1 MPLSPTRV
9 VNPRLGTYFSI
20 FASGFATLVLVL
32 LILEQL
38 GASDTLIRN
47 VMLLGPLML
56 YTAVGVSASTR
67 EPFDFFTSGRR
78 VPPVFNGLVVAVTT
92 AGATGVVAGTGL
104 FFLNGFDAWCVV
116 IGLTGGLVVM
126 SVLVA
131 PFIRKFGAFTVPS
144 YLGRRFES
152 RAVRLAA
159 AAMISVPMLLVIAA
173 EFRMGIYA
181 GTWLSGQSEGL
192 VSLILIVAITT
203 AIIGG
208 GMRSASWSNTSQSI
222 ATLMALVV
230 PVGMVA
236 TAVTN
241 LPFAPLS
248 HGPVMRVLDRL
259 ERQQGLPIPELS
271 PFTFNLAGS
280 GLEPIV
286 HRFSAPFGSVGSLS
300 FVIASL
306 TLMAGIAVAPWLLT
320 RAGTTPSVYATRKSL
335 GWAVFILGMIML
347 IVSSVAVFMRDLVMD
362 TLVGLNPADLP
373 TWFRA
378 LEAAGLASVQG
389 QMPRLPLGSFSIDRD
404 AVLFALPLASGY
416 PDVVVYLA
424 LAGAIAAAVGAASM
438 ASLAL
443 GTVLSE
449 DVVNGLKW
457 EPAPD
462 RLRLITARG
471 SIAIAVLFG
480 CWLALIAPAD
490 PLQLLLWAIALSGS
504 TLFPVITLSIW
515 SKWINASGAFFG
527 MITGFSVGVFAIIAG
542 EASWL
547 GLHSSLAAA
556 FGIPAGFIAT
566 IVASLMR
573 PSSSR
578 HAMELLREIRVP
590 GGETVH
596 DREMRLLRLKQRQRP
611 LVG

>member
-1 MPLSPTRV
+1 MPLSRTRV

-20 FASGFATLVLVL
+20 FASGFAALVLML

-38 GASDTLIRN
+38 GASDNLIRN
-47 VMLLGPLML
+47 TMLIGPLVL
-56 YTAVGVSASTR
+56 YTAVGLSASTR
-67 EPFDFFTSGRR
+67 ESFDFFASGRR
-78 VPPVFNGLVVAVTT
+78 VPPVFNGLVVAVTSV
-92 AGATGVVAGTGL
+92 GATGVVAGTGL
-104 FFLNGFDAWCVV
+104 FFLNGFDAWCIV

-131 PFIRKFGAFTVPS
+131 PFLRKFGAFTVPS

-152 RAVRLAA
+152 RTVRVAA

-173 EFRMGIYA
+173 EFRMGIFA
-181 GTWLSGQSEGL
+181 GAWLSGQSEGMVAL
-192 VSLILIVAITT
+192 VLILAITGAT
-203 AIIGG
+203 IGG
-208 GMRSASWSNTSQSI
+208 GMRSASWANTSQSI
-222 ATLMALVV
+222 AMLMALTV

-271 PFTFNLAGS
+271 PFAFNLAGS
-280 GLEPIV
+280 DLEPIV
-286 HRFSAPFGSVGSLS
+286 HRFSEPFGSVGSMS
-300 FVIASL
+300 FIIASL
-306 TLMAGIAVAPWLLT
+306 TLMAGIAVAPWLLP

-347 IVSSVAVFMRDLVMD
+347 IVSSVAVFMRDIFMD
-362 TLVGLNPADLP
+362 TLVGLNASQLP
-373 TWFRA
+373 SWFRA
-378 LEAAGLASVQG
+378 LEAAGLAGVQG
-389 QMPRLPLGSFSIDRD
+389 QIPRLPLSSFSISRD
-404 AVLFALPLASGY
+404 AVLFALPIASGY
-416 PDVVVYLA
+416 PVVVVYLA
-424 LAGAIAAAVGAASM
+424 LAGAVAVAVAAASM
-438 ASLAL
+438 SSLAL

-462 RLRLITARG
+462 RLRLIAARG
-471 SIAIAVLFG
+471 SIAIAAVIG

-504 TLFPVITLSIW
+504 TLFPIITLSIW
-515 SKWINASGAFFG
+515 SKRISAFGALVG
-527 MITGFSVGVFAIIAG
+527 MSTGFTVAVLAIVAG

-547 GLHSSLAAA
+547 GLHSTLAGA

-566 IVASLMR
+566 IVASLMA
-573 PSSSR
+573 PSPSR
-578 HAMELLREIRVP
+578 HALEILREMRFP

-611 LVG
+611 L